1 MLEKIK
7 FIKITSKNNDGFDG
21 VAKFLQTCLPEICSR
36 IERKD
41 FENEHRLDVDAT
53 TREYQPP
60 EYSYI
65 RRKLRIT
72 RLRLSDGKLHSS
84 GWYVRV

>member
-1 MLEKIK
+1 MVSTVSQNFYSPVYLRFVRKL
-7 FIKITSKNNDGFDG
+7 S
-21 VAKFLQTCLPEICSR
+21 AR
-36 IERKD
+36 ILRMSI
-41 FENEHRLDVDAT
+41 VDAT